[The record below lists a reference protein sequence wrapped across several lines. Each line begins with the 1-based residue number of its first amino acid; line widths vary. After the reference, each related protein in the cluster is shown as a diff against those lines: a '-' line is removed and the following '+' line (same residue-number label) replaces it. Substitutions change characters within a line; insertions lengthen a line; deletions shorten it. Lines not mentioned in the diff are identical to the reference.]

1 MVHLSHASVASELDP
16 DRLHEAQRQHR
27 ARDARSER
35 IRAHRVEAERV
46 RASLLLPH
54 RTSLDG
60 GRER

>member
-54 RTSLDG
+54 RTSPNG
-60 GRER
+60 GPER